1 MIYKRRNK
9 MNTIAVIGNL
19 CKEVELRYSESEKA
33 VLQNTVAVKQN
44 RKNKE
49 GVYES
54 DFIDIVAF
62 SNNAEF
68 LGKYAK
74 KGDKVGIQGKLH
86 IDNYKDSEGNSKK
99 RTYIVIDNVELLTS
113 TKKEDSKEEEYYID
127 ESKFPF

>member
-1 MIYKRRNK
+1 

-19 CKEVELRYSESEKA
+19 CKDVETKYSESGKA

-44 RKNKE
+44 KKNKE
-49 GVYES
+49 GNYDS

-62 SNNAEF
+62 SNNAEY

-86 IDNYKDSEGNSKK
+86 IDNYKDEEGKTHK
-99 RTYIVIDNVELLTS
+99 RTYIVVDNSEILTS
-113 TKKEDSKEEEYYID
+113 NKKEEEPKYEFK
-127 ESKFPF
+127 ESDFPF

>member
-1 MIYKRRNK
+1 

-44 RKNKE
+44 RKNKD

-86 IDNYKDSEGNSKK
+86 IDNYKDNEGNSKK

-113 TKKEDSKEEEYYID
+113 TKKEDSKEEEIEITD
-127 ESKFPF
+127 DMFPF